1 MRQVISWRF
10 AATIGAL
17 VGLTLVIYLAF
28 GNSNSVAEV
37 IDREATTARRADLIS
52 IELGTTRDGFA
63 LENGVTS
70 GTLTMQVLPA
80 GFTDPVPVTVFPGT
94 PGEITCADL
103 DRPCALLAQTLG
115 DTIVWFALV
124 PMGPNFRFQLPAI
137 EELDGGYAN
146 LVNGWQVPYATVI
159 DRRCDTPGT
168 EDDPPGQAAES
179 FSEFLRLQGTAFHSL
194 YDLGAGEIIAV
205 ICD

>member
-1 MRQVISWRF
+1 MRQVLSWRF
-10 AATIGAL
+10 VAALGAL
-17 VGLTLVIYLAF
+17 FGLTLVVYLAF
-28 GNSNSVAEV
+28 GNNRSVAEV
-37 IDREATTARRADLIS
+37 IDDQGPIDRRMDLIS

-63 LENGVTS
+63 LQDGVTV
-70 GTLTMQVLPA
+70 GTMTMQVLPA

-124 PMGPNFRFQLPAI
+124 PMGPNFRFDLPAI
-137 EELDGGYAN
+137 DELDGGYAK
-146 LVNGWQVPYATVI
+146 LVNGWQVPYAEVI

-168 EDDPPGQAAES
+168 DQDPPGQAAES
-179 FSEFLRLQGTAFHSL
+179 FSEFLRLQGSAFRSL
-194 YDLGAGEIIAV
+194 YDLGRGAITAV
-205 ICD
+205 ICQ